1 MPCPPARPT
10 EPFVLPRASGRD
22 VRQSNKD
29 RDEAGFAAFV
39 ASNTSRLV
47 HLAELLTGSPHDA
60 PDLVQSA
67 LIKVYPRWSRIEADD
82 PMGYVRRVMVNQQND
97 WWRRKRPKEVLTA
110 RVPEAAGR
118 DDLAHDQAQRDA
130 VLAALAALTRRERQV
145 VVLRFYCDLTE
156 SAIAAEA
163 GIAVGTVKSTLSRA
177 LHRLRSM
184 PELAMVRVD

>member
-1 MPCPPARPT
+1 M
-10 EPFVLPRASGRD
+10 
-22 VRQSNKD
+22 RQSNKE

-39 ASNTSRLV
+39 AANTSRLI

-82 PMGYVRRVMVNQQND
+82 PIGYVRRVMVNHQND
-97 WWRRKRPKEVLTA
+97 WWRRKRHREVPTDRLPETA
-110 RVPEAAGR
+110 GHR
-118 DDLAHDQAQRDA
+118 DLAGDHAQRTA
-130 VLAALAALTRRERQV
+130 VLAALGRLTRRERQV

-156 SAIAAEA
+156 AAVAAEA

-177 LHRLRSM
+177 LSRLRSM
-184 PELAMVRVD
+184 PELSLERVD